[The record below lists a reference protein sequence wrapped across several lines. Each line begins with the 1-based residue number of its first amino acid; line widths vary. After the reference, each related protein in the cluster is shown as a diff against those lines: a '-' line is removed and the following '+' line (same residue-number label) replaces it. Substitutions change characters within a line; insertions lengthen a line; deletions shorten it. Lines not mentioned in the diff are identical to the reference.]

1 MQPTLDQLI
10 QWAHEAGGKLREGFG
25 RLHDVQKKSRTD
37 LVTEM
42 DHRSEALLLA
52 HIQREFPHHSIFSEE
67 SGQINGR
74 RTSTWYVD
82 PLDGTVN
89 YAHGVPFFCVSIA
102 YAEEGEI
109 LLGVVYD
116 PLRDETFSAVKGG
129 CAFLNE
135 EPLEVSRTGKLV
147 DALLVTGFAH
157 NLDQPEGVKAL
168 ELFTRFARAGQVV
181 RLPGAAALELCYVA
195 CGRYDGYWE
204 KDLHPY
210 DMAAGALIASEA
222 GATVT
227 RPDGSLDLL
236 TPPCDLVVANPA
248 LHARMLQLIQAG

>member
-1 MQPTLDQLI
+1 MHPTLDQLI
-10 QWAHEAGGKLREGFG
+10 HWAHEAGEILREGFG
-25 RLHDVQKKSRTD
+25 LQHDVQKKGRTD

-42 DHRSEALLLA
+42 DHRSEAFLIA
-52 HIQREFPHHSIFSEE
+52 HIQREFPQHAIFSEE

-74 RTSTWYVD
+74 QTSTWYVD

-102 YAEEGEI
+102 YADAGEVR
-109 LLGVVYD
+109 LGVVYD
-116 PLRDETFSAVKGG
+116 PLRDETFAAEKGKGACLNGTPLAV
-129 CAFLNE
+129 A
-135 EPLEVSRTGKLV
+135 RADRLV
-147 DALLVTGFAH
+147 EALLVTGFAH
-157 NLDQPEGVKAL
+157 NLDQPEGAQAL
-168 ELFTRFARAGQVV
+168 ELFTRFARVGQVV

-222 GATVT
+222 GALVT
-227 RPDGSLDLL
+227 RPDGSLNLL
-236 TPPCDLVVANPA
+236 EPPCDLVVANPS
-248 LHARMLQLIQAG
+248 LHAQMLQMIHNG